1 MPLKTTLSSKNLLVT
16 LVVGAVITTIAV
28 SGMTIWQSKQAEK
41 TPEKTEAIQPIPIE
55 TQPVIEYP
63 EVTDSDTQLTETRK
77 SSLGIENGVDLIVKA
92 DEALKLGDAIVPM
105 KEILDRIKL
114 KQGKIIESDIGQQL
128 LPSMEL
134 TQKNPTQSAYGI
146 YVVQPD
152 DNIWNIHFQ
161 FLQDYF
167 KNRGISLTPA
177 SDEAMVNGSSSGVG
191 KLLKFSEKMVY
202 IYNIRDRKLAVDL
215 GLIHPLTKVV
225 VFDMGRVFSLLDQ
238 IDYEHVNRVEFDG
251 EIIWIPAKQ

>member
-1 MPLKTTLSSKNLLVT
+1 MPLKATLSSKNLLVA
-16 LVVGAVITTIAV
+16 LVVGAVIAIIAV
-28 SGMTIWQSKQAEK
+28 AGITIWQRKQAEK
-41 TPEKTEAIQPIPIE
+41 TPEKIEAIQPIPIE

-63 EVTDSDTQLTETRK
+63 EATDPEAQLTEARK

-114 KQGKIIESDIGQQL
+114 RQGEIIESDIGQQL
-128 LPSMEL
+128 LSPMEVAP
-134 TQKNPTQSAYGI
+134 QNATQSAYGI

-152 DNIWNIHFQ
+152 DNIWNVHFQ

-167 KNRGISLTPA
+167 RNRGISLSPT
-177 SDEAMVNGSSSGVG
+177 SDEATVNGSSSGVG

-202 IYNIRDRKLAVDL
+202 IYNVRDRKLAVDL

-238 IDYEHVNRVEFDG
+238 IDYERVNRIEFDG